1 MASRHLT
8 TERLVLTLA
17 TVVVVSVL
25 AAAAWSV
32 AVPSATATPRP
43 TVDADVATQYDAID
57 GVEATQTT
65 TITRNGSV
73 SSRTVYDATL
83 RPGTGKQRL
92 EVRSSTAERYDLRV
106 SNGSTLWLYDRDRG
120 NATRISLSG
129 ASYDQGA
136 RLERLLARLNM
147 TDTDTRPRTVEPLPV
162 VPHGGRQPA
171 DAAVASGTRMG
182 VSYRGTETV
191 DGREAYV
198 VHVSPENG
206 SAAYEQTL
214 WLDSE
219 RFFPLKQRTEW
230 TANGRS
236 TVVTTTYENVSYD
249 TGVGDDAF
257 VPDFPANTT
266 VTAPETPETRT
277 YRTVDA
283 LEADTDVRVPAV
295 DLPPSFELAYA
306 TQTRGRIHGVG
317 LSYVNRTSRITVAKY
332 NFTYRAPEGDEQVTI
347 DGRTASLSRGLTS
360 SLSWNCGEYRYTIRG
375 QGVAADR
382 LVAIGQSVGCPA
394 SG

>member
-1 MASRHLT
+1 MASRLLT

-43 TVDADVATQYDAID
+43 TVDGDVATQYDAID
-57 GVEATQTT
+57 GVAATRTT
-65 TITRNGSV
+65 TITRNGSI

-92 EVRSSTAERYDLRV
+92 EVVSSTAARYDLRV
-106 SNGSTLWLYDRDRG
+106 SNGSTLWLYDASHG
-120 NATRISLSG
+120 NATRLSLSG
-129 ASYDQGA
+129 ASHDRGA

-147 TDTDTRPRTVEPLPV
+147 TAADTRPRTVDPLPV
-162 VPHGGRQPA
+162 VPHGGHRP
-171 DAAVASGTRMG
+171 AAVANASGTLG
-182 VSYRGTETV
+182 VSYSGTETV

-198 VHVSPENG
+198 VHIAPENG
-206 SAAYEQTL
+206 TAAYEQTL
-214 WLDSE
+214 WIDAE
-219 RFFPLKQRTEW
+219 RFFPLQQRTEW
-230 TANGRS
+230 MTDGRR
-236 TVVTTTYENVSYD
+236 TVVTTTYTDVRYD
-249 TGVGDDAF
+249 TGAGDAAF

-266 VTAPETPETRT
+266 VTAPETPEQQT
-277 YRTVDA
+277 YRTIDA
-283 LEADTDVRVPAV
+283 LEDDTDVRVPAV

-317 LSYVNRTSRITVAKY
+317 LQYVNRTSRLTVAKY
-332 NFTYRAPEGDEQVTI
+332 NRTYVPESETVERVTV
-347 DGRTASLSRGLTS
+347 DGRTAYLSRGLTS

-375 QGVAADR
+375 QGVSADR